1 MRAIAPLLLSLA
13 ILSVPAW
20 AASPAPAVPA
30 PESLRIKHE
39 KIVLP
44 NGLTV
49 LVHEDH
55 SVPLVAVNVWY
66 HVGSRDERR
75 GRTGFAHLFEHFFFN
90 GSQNYPHGFREAMD
104 DLGANNRNG
113 TTNTDRTNFFED
125 VPVSGLER
133 TLYLEADRMGFLAG
147 NINQEMLERERGVV
161 QNEKRQGEN
170 QPYGRVFDRLVQ
182 LIYPYS
188 HPYSW
193 STIGSME
200 DLQAAK
206 LDDIK
211 QWYATYY
218 GPNNA
223 VLSLAGDITVEQAR
237 ALASKYF
244 AAIPPGPPLPRIQT
258 WVPALEQDLRDTVQD
273 RVPQHRIYRVWHLP
287 PMGERDVHAM
297 ELFASVLAG
306 SESAPLSKRL
316 VFDTQLATDVSASV
330 WDKQLTSTF
339 VVTVDVKPGADPLQA
354 ERELDATL
362 AKLLAQGPAAAELQR
377 ARSRYLADFARN
389 SQRLGGFGGRSDVL
403 AESET
408 YFGDPEAYLKRL
420 NDLAGLSPAQVQSA
434 AREWLG
440 RHHATLTV
448 APFPQLSAGRDG
460 FDRSQLPA
468 LGAPPQVDFPK
479 VQRTTLSNGLK
490 VMLLERH
497 SAPLVNVA
505 LAVDAGASAD
515 PADAPGTSRFALDLL
530 LKGTTSRDT
539 FRLVD
544 ERDALGA
551 TLGVGNSLDQSLVY
565 LTALRPN
572 LGGSLALLAD
582 VARNPAFPADMVE
595 IQRKQQLAAIEQQRA
610 SPAGAATR
618 TLPPLLFGPGHAYG
632 NAGGSLGKEASVAA
646 LPRSALQSWHA
657 RWFVPSNAT
666 LIVAGDVTMDAL
678 KPELE
683 RSFGNWQGGA
693 APQKSLSATQS
704 PGRGKVVLIDKPDA
718 PQSVIL
724 AAHLGPTG
732 ASDQDLALETVMRN
746 FGGMATSRLNRNLRL
761 EKHWS
766 YGTSGGLSGARGP
779 RAFTVIA
786 PVQTDKTKE
795 SMVEVLKE
803 IRGVAGARPLAG
815 EEYESI
821 MRSQVARL
829 PGRFE
834 TLDSLIAA
842 GGDIAN
848 TGRAPEYYYDYAQ
861 RLRALDPDALA
872 RAGKVV
878 QPDELV
884 WIVVGDLKKIEA
896 GVREL
901 NFGEVVRAQA
911 E

>member
-1 MRAIAPLLLSLA
+1 MRRTLVLLLLSA
-13 ILSVPAW
+13 AFAATAQAAAPTVPD
-20 AASPAPAVPA
+20 V
-30 PESLRIKHE
+30 ESLRIKHE
-39 KIVLP
+39 RIVLP

-147 NINQEMLERERGVV
+147 NINQDMLERERGVV

-170 QPYGRVFDRLVQ
+170 QPYGRVFDRMVQ

-193 STIGSME
+193 PTIGSME

-223 VLSLAGDITVEQAR
+223 VLALAGDITVEQAR
-237 ALASKYF
+237 ALATKYF
-244 AAIPPGPPLPRIQT
+244 GAIPPGPPLSRVQA
-258 WVPALEQDLRDTVQD
+258 WVPVLEQDLRDSVQD
-273 RVPQHRIYRVWHLP
+273 RVPQHRIYRAWHLP
-287 PMGERDVHAM
+287 PMGERQTHAM

-306 SESAPLSKRL
+306 SESAPLNRQL
-316 VFDTQLATDVSASV
+316 VFERKLATGVSASV

-339 VVTVDVKPGADPLQA
+339 IVSVDVKPGVDPAEA
-354 ERELDATL
+354 ERELDAVL
-362 AKLLAQGPAAAELQR
+362 ARLIAQGPAAPDLQR

-403 AESET
+403 AESAT
-408 YFGDPEAYLKRL
+408 YFGDPEAYLRRL
-420 NDLAGLSPAQVQSA
+420 RDLSALSPKEVQA
-434 AREWLG
+434 TAREWLG

-448 APFPQLSAGRDG
+448 APMPELSAGRDG
-460 FDRSQLPA
+460 FDRKQLPA

-479 VQRTTLSNGLK
+479 LQRTTLSNGLK

-497 SAPLVNVA
+497 SAPLVSVA
-505 LAVDAGASAD
+505 LAVDAGVGAD

-530 LKGTTSRDT
+530 LKGTTTRDA
-539 FRLVD
+539 FRLAD

-551 TLGVGNSLDQSLVY
+551 TLNVGNSLDQSLVY

-572 LGGSLALLAD
+572 LGGSLDLLAD
-582 VARNPAFPADMVE
+582 VARNPAFPEDMVE

-610 SPAGAATR
+610 SPTGAATR
-618 TLPPLLFGPGHAYG
+618 TLPPLLYGPGHAYG
-632 NAGGSLGKEASVAA
+632 NAGGSLGQAATISA
-646 LPRSALQSWHA
+646 LPRSALQAWHA
-657 RWFVPSNAT
+657 RWFVPGNAT
-666 LIVAGDVTMDAL
+666 LIVAGDVTLDAL

-683 RSFGNWQGGA
+683 RAFGHWQGGA
-693 APQKSLSATQS
+693 APSKRLSAPSS
-704 PGRGKVVLIDKPDA
+704 PGRGKVVLIDRPDA

-732 ASDQDLALETVMRN
+732 AGDDDLALETVMRN

-766 YGTSGGLSGARGP
+766 YGTSGGVSGVRGP

-803 IRGVAGARPLAG
+803 IRGVAGARPLVG
-815 EEYESI
+815 EEYDSI

-834 TLDSLIAA
+834 TLDSLVAA
-842 GGDIAN
+842 ATDVAN

-861 RLRALDPDALA
+861 RLRALDADALA
-872 RAGKVV
+872 RAGKTVK
-878 QPDELV
+878 PDELV
-884 WIVVGDLKKIEA
+884 WIVVGDLKKIEV

-901 NFGEVVRAQA
+901 NYGEVVKAQA

>member
-1 MRAIAPLLLSLA
+1 MRRALALLLLTA
-13 ILSVPAW
+13 AFAATAQAAAPTVPD
-20 AASPAPAVPA
+20 V
-30 PESLRIKHE
+30 ESLRIKHE
-39 KIVLP
+39 RIVLP

-147 NINQEMLERERGVV
+147 NINQDMLERERGVV

-170 QPYGRVFDRLVQ
+170 QPYGRVFDRMVQ

-193 STIGSME
+193 PTIGSME

-223 VLSLAGDITVEQAR
+223 VLALAGDITVEQAR
-237 ALASKYF
+237 TLATKYF
-244 AAIPPGPPLPRIQT
+244 GAIPPGPPLSRVQA
-258 WVPALEQDLRDTVQD
+258 WVPTLEQDLRDSVQD
-273 RVPQHRIYRVWHLP
+273 RVPQHRIYRAWHLP
-287 PMGERDVHAM
+287 PMGERQTHAM

-306 SESAPLSKRL
+306 SESAPLNRHL
-316 VFDTQLATDVSASV
+316 VFERKLATDVSASV

-339 VVTVDVKPGADPLQA
+339 IVSVDVKPGVDLAEA
-354 ERELDATL
+354 ERELDAVL
-362 AKLLAQGPAAAELQR
+362 ARLIAQGPAAPDLQR
-377 ARSRYLADFARN
+377 ARSRYLAEFARN

-403 AESET
+403 AESAT
-408 YFGDPEAYLKRL
+408 YFGDPEAYLRRL
-420 NDLAGLSPAQVQSA
+420 RDLSALSAKEVQA
-434 AREWLG
+434 TAREWLG

-448 APFPQLSAGRDG
+448 APMPELSAGRDG
-460 FDRSQLPA
+460 FDRKQLPA

-479 VQRTTLSNGLK
+479 LQRTTLSNGLK

-497 SAPLVNVA
+497 SAPLVSVA
-505 LAVDAGASAD
+505 LAVDAGVGAD

-530 LKGTTSRDT
+530 LKGTATRDA
-539 FRLVD
+539 FRLAD

-551 TLGVGNSLDQSLVY
+551 TLNVGNSLDQSLVY
-565 LTALRPN
+565 MTALRPN
-572 LGGSLALLAD
+572 LGGSLDLLAD
-582 VARNPAFPADMVE
+582 VARNPAFPEDMVE

-610 SPAGAATR
+610 SPTGAATR
-618 TLPPLLFGPGHAYG
+618 TLPPLLYGPGHAYG
-632 NAGGSLGKEASVAA
+632 NAGGSLGQTATIAA
-646 LPRSALQSWHA
+646 LPRSALQAWHA
-657 RWFVPSNAT
+657 RWFVPGNAT
-666 LIVAGDVTMDAL
+666 LIVAGDVTLDAL

-683 RSFGNWQGGA
+683 RAFGNWQGGA
-693 APQKSLSATQS
+693 APSKRLSAPSS
-704 PGRGKVVLIDKPDA
+704 PGRGKVVLIDRPDA

-732 ASDQDLALETVMRN
+732 AGDDDLALETVMRN

-766 YGTSGGLSGARGP
+766 YGTSGGVSGARGP

-803 IRGVAGARPLAG
+803 IRGVAGARPLVG
-815 EEYESI
+815 EEYDSI

-834 TLDSLIAA
+834 TLDSLVAA
-842 GGDIAN
+842 ATDVAN

-861 RLRALDPDALA
+861 RLRALDADALA
-872 RAGKVV
+872 RAGKTVK
-878 QPDELV
+878 PDELV

-901 NFGEVVRAQA
+901 NYGEVVKAQA

>member
-1 MRAIAPLLLSLA
+1 MRRTLILLLLSA
-13 ILSVPAW
+13 AFAATAQAAAPTVPD
-20 AASPAPAVPA
+20 V
-30 PESLRIKHE
+30 ESLRIKHE
-39 KIVLP
+39 RIVLP

-147 NINQEMLERERGVV
+147 NINQDMLERERGVV

-170 QPYGRVFDRLVQ
+170 QPYGRVFDRMVQ

-193 STIGSME
+193 PTIGSME

-223 VLSLAGDITVEQAR
+223 VLALAGDITVEQAR
-237 ALASKYF
+237 TLATKYF
-244 AAIPPGPPLPRIQT
+244 GAIPPGPPLSRVQA
-258 WVPALEQDLRDTVQD
+258 WVPVLEQDLRDSVQD
-273 RVPQHRIYRVWHLP
+273 RVPQHRIYRAWHLP
-287 PMGERDVHAM
+287 PMGERQTHAM

-306 SESAPLSKRL
+306 SESAPLNRQL
-316 VFDTQLATDVSASV
+316 VFERKLATDVSASV

-339 VVTVDVKPGADPLQA
+339 IVSVDVKPGVDPAEA
-354 ERELDATL
+354 ERELDAVL
-362 AKLLAQGPAAAELQR
+362 ARLIAQGPAAPDLQR

-403 AESET
+403 AESAT
-408 YFGDPEAYLKRL
+408 YFGDPEAYLRRL
-420 NDLAGLSPAQVQSA
+420 RDLSALSPKEVQA
-434 AREWLG
+434 TAREWLG

-448 APFPQLSAGRDG
+448 APMPELSAGRDG
-460 FDRSQLPA
+460 FDRKQLPA

-479 VQRTTLSNGLK
+479 LQRTTLSNGLK

-497 SAPLVNVA
+497 SAPLVSVA
-505 LAVDAGASAD
+505 LAVDAGVGAD

-530 LKGTTSRDT
+530 LKGTTTRDA
-539 FRLVD
+539 FRLAD

-551 TLGVGNSLDQSLVY
+551 TLNVGNSLDQSLVY

-572 LGGSLALLAD
+572 LGGSLDLLAD
-582 VARNPAFPADMVE
+582 VARNPAFPEDMVE

-610 SPAGAATR
+610 SPTGAATR
-618 TLPPLLFGPGHAYG
+618 TLPPLLYGPGHAYG
-632 NAGGSLGKEASVAA
+632 NAGGSLGQAATISA
-646 LPRSALQSWHA
+646 LPRSALQAWHA
-657 RWFVPSNAT
+657 RWFVPGNAT
-666 LIVAGDVTMDAL
+666 LIVAGDVTLDAL

-683 RSFGNWQGGA
+683 RAFGHWQGGA
-693 APQKSLSATQS
+693 APSKRLSAPSS
-704 PGRGKVVLIDKPDA
+704 PGRGKVVLIDRPDA

-732 ASDQDLALETVMRN
+732 AGDDDLALETVMRN

-766 YGTSGGLSGARGP
+766 YGTSGGVSGVRGP

-803 IRGVAGARPLAG
+803 IRGVAGARPLVG
-815 EEYESI
+815 EEYDSI

-834 TLDSLIAA
+834 TLDSLVAA
-842 GGDIAN
+842 ATDVAN

-861 RLRALDPDALA
+861 RLRALDADALA
-872 RAGKVV
+872 RAGKTVK
-878 QPDELV
+878 PDELV

-901 NFGEVVRAQA
+901 NYGEVVKAQA

>member
-1 MRAIAPLLLSLA
+1 MLLLTA
-13 ILSVPAW
+13 AFAATAQAAAPTVPD
-20 AASPAPAVPA
+20 V
-30 PESLRIKHE
+30 ESLRIKHE
-39 KIVLP
+39 RIVLP

-147 NINQEMLERERGVV
+147 NINQDMLERERGVV

-170 QPYGRVFDRLVQ
+170 QPYGRVFDRIVQ

-193 STIGSME
+193 PTIGSME

-223 VLSLAGDITVEQAR
+223 VLALAGDITVEQAR
-237 ALASKYF
+237 ALATKYF
-244 AAIPPGPPLPRIQT
+244 GAIPPGPPLSRVQA
-258 WVPALEQDLRDTVQD
+258 WVPTLEQDLRDSVQD
-273 RVPQHRIYRVWHLP
+273 RVPQHRIYRAWHLP
-287 PMGERDVHAM
+287 PMGERQTHAM

-306 SESAPLSKRL
+306 SESAPLNRHL
-316 VFDTQLATDVSASV
+316 VFERKLATDVSASV

-339 VVTVDVKPGADPLQA
+339 IVSVDVKPGVDPAEA
-354 ERELDATL
+354 ERELDAVL
-362 AKLLAQGPAAAELQR
+362 ARLIAQGPPAPDLQR
-377 ARSRYLADFARN
+377 ARSRYLAEFARN

-403 AESET
+403 AESAT
-408 YFGDPEAYLKRL
+408 YFGDPEAYLRRL
-420 NDLAGLSPAQVQSA
+420 RDLSALSAKEVQA
-434 AREWLG
+434 TAREWLG

-448 APFPQLSAGRDG
+448 APMPELSAGRDG
-460 FDRSQLPA
+460 FDRKQLPA

-479 VQRTTLSNGLK
+479 LQRTTLSNGLK

-497 SAPLVNVA
+497 SAPLVSVA
-505 LAVDAGASAD
+505 LTVDAGVGAD

-530 LKGTTSRDT
+530 LKGTATRDA
-539 FRLVD
+539 FRLAD

-551 TLGVGNSLDQSLVY
+551 TLNVGNSLDQSLVY
-565 LTALRPN
+565 MTALRPN
-572 LGGSLALLAD
+572 LGGSLDLLAD
-582 VARNPAFPADMVE
+582 VARNPAFPEDMVE

-610 SPAGAATR
+610 SPTGAATR
-618 TLPPLLFGPGHAYG
+618 TLPPLLYGPGHAYG
-632 NAGGSLGKEASVAA
+632 NAGGSLGQEATIAA
-646 LPRSALQSWHA
+646 LPRSALQAWHA
-657 RWFVPSNAT
+657 RWFVPGNAT
-666 LIVAGDVTMDAL
+666 LIVAGDVTLDAL

-683 RSFGNWQGGA
+683 RAFGNWQGGA
-693 APQKSLSATQS
+693 APSKRLSAPSS
-704 PGRGKVVLIDKPDA
+704 PGRGKVVLIDRPDA

-732 ASDQDLALETVMRN
+732 AGDDDLALETVMRN

-766 YGTSGGLSGARGP
+766 YGTSGGVSGVRGP

-803 IRGVAGARPLAG
+803 IRGVAGARPLVG
-815 EEYESI
+815 EEYDSI

-834 TLDSLIAA
+834 TLDSLVAA
-842 GGDIAN
+842 ATDVAN

-861 RLRALDPDALA
+861 RLRALDADALA
-872 RAGKVV
+872 RAGKTVK
-878 QPDELV
+878 PDELV

-901 NFGEVVRAQA
+901 NYGEVVKAQA